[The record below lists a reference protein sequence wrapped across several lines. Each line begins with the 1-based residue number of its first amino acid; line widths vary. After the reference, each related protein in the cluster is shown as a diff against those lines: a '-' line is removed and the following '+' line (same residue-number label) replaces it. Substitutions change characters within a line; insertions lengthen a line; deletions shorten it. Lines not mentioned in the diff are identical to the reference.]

1 MEEDFRSSP
10 YAKLFYRPI
19 EVAVRWCGLVH
30 IEAQI
35 LSETDH
41 TLPLGDQCRIFPCIQ
56 QKLEILQDAIRH
68 QDLTY
73 GCLGIAVTEGELI
86 EPSFLTIRHA
96 DLKSWFSQFHP
107 TEKPDFLFDEL
118 ERQAISP
125 YTVDMYRSLL
135 VEIEICKTQHERS
148 QTTLLKVQTEK
159 DALLRENIA
168 LTSKLRQA
176 REPSERSERTYL
188 RLVGAL
194 INLLL
199 GKSPSRKPYSAFTSQ
214 ASIISALMAHN
225 RNKPGFTQRTLEN
238 KFSAAKRSIDDF
250 E

>member
-1 MEEDFRSSP
+1 M
-10 YAKLFYRPI
+10 
-19 EVAVRWCGLVH
+19 
-30 IEAQI
+30 
-35 LSETDH
+35 T
-41 TLPLGDQCRIFPCIQ
+41 TLGDQSRTFPCIQ

-68 QDLTY
+68 QELIY
-73 GCLGIAVTEGELI
+73 GCLGIAVTKGELI
-86 EPSFLTIRHA
+86 EPSFITIRHA
-96 DLKSWFSQFHP
+96 DLKSWFAQFRP
-107 TEKPDFLFDEL
+107 TEKPDFLFDDL

-125 YTVDMYRSLL
+125 YAVDMYRSLL
-135 VEIEICKTQHERS
+135 VEIEICKTQYERS
-148 QTTLLKVQTEK
+148 QTTLLKVQTER

-168 LTSKLRQA
+168 LMSKQRQA

-199 GKSPSRKPYSAFTSQ
+199 GKTPSRKPYSSFTSQ

-238 KFSAAKRSIDDF
+238 KFAAAKRSIDDS